1 MQVILLE
8 NIKSLGKIGDIV
20 KVKRGYA
27 RNYLIKFEKALN
39 ASKDNIEIVNNKK
52 AQLNKKD
59 LVLKKEAKKN
69 YEILNN
75 KKYKIQKLVTENND
89 LYGSVKPTEI
99 AKIIKE
105 KDNIDVKPSQID
117 IEKEIKSIGTFKTT
131 INLHSEYK
139 HIFLLKLKNLKRKNL
154 KIYTLLRFFSHRK
167 II

>member
-20 KVKRGYA
+20 KVKRGYG

-39 ASKDNIEIVNNKK
+39 ASKKNIEIVNNKK
-52 AQLNKKD
+52 TQLNKKD

-69 YEILNN
+69 CEVLSN

-99 AKIIKE
+99 SIIIKE
-105 KDNIDVKPSQID
+105 KDNLDVKPSQID

-131 INLHSEYK
+131 INLHSDIQA
-139 HIFLLKLKNLKRKNL
+139 HILIEVEKSEEKK
-154 KIYTLLRFFSHRK
+154 S
-167 II
+167 

>member
-8 NIKSLGKIGDIV
+8 NIKNLGKIGDIV

-39 ASKDNIEIVNNKK
+39 ASKENIKIVNNKK
-52 AQLNKKD
+52 GQLNEKD

-69 YEILNN
+69 FEILNN
-75 KKYKIQKLVTENND
+75 KNYKILKLVTENND

-105 KDNIDVKPSQID
+105 KHNVSIKPSQID
-117 IEKEIKSIGTFKTT
+117 LEKEIKSIGIYKATV
-131 INLHSEYK
+131 NLHSEIQTNILIEVEK
-139 HIFLLKLKNLKRKNL
+139 SEETK
-154 KIYTLLRFFSHRK
+154 S
-167 II
+167 